1 MKALL
6 QLGLVLLSLGSVVEV
21 SSQSVN
27 HKQAILTRDVDRRP
41 LPKISLANLS
51 PRMRSYTRAL
61 LAQEKA
67 DSGTGA
73 TPETMIYRI
82 PVAPAGHRLY
92 LIDQKSGEVCG
103 GSGALNCP
111 QTVVDE
117 TTKEVQTVVQGG
129 SADALV
135 VRRPHLQMPDIAVV
149 VQEGHFATD
158 ITAYRYIGK
167 AWAVY
172 LCKHIEPIDNDPA
185 PAILADAPC
194 SD

>member
-1 MKALL
+1 MKVLF
-6 QLGLVLLSLGSVVEV
+6 QVGLVLLSSGFLVQI
-21 SSQSVN
+21 SSQSVAHN
-27 HKQAILTRDVDRRP
+27 QAILTRDIDRRP

-67 DSGTGA
+67 DSGAGA

-92 LIDQKSGEVCG
+92 LIDQKSEGVCG
-103 GSGALNCP
+103 GNGALNCP

-117 TTKEVQTVVQGG
+117 TTKELQTIVQGG
-129 SADALV
+129 SAGILV

-149 VQEGHFATD
+149 VQEGHFATN
-158 ITAYRYIGK
+158 ITAYRYLGK

-185 PAILADAPC
+185 PAIVADAPC
-194 SD
+194 ID